1 MKPAT
6 QSVQKL
12 SLPPLL
18 RKGLE
23 AVRVD
28 NGKNRKYV
36 IRSIWK
42 NTTFEYEPWQ
52 FFILEVLPSCDDYSK
67 LASVFEDRFGHTI
80 TESDVNELLT
90 RFVENELFAR
100 EAISHPML
108 SSFKELDENLLIGKI
123 NPNEPVEKENSVE
136 TSASSPAKSMPKSL
150 NNFGSSGSS
159 YNKPAIVVS
168 ENVRPQHDNPA
179 IEDKIVGDDVDNQ
192 GHLLRAMQ
200 KARRNETA
208 DTVETQAAAETPPLV
223 TVQKTTRQTLPQPEA
238 PLPQSHAAAS
248 IKDISEPKP
257 KVLKP
262 DPAKP
267 AESKQP
273 SEQEK
278 ASSEDS
284 AFDVMGFKLFDPGWL
299 IKILQPLLHPLR
311 HTIYLLPLLFIAALF
326 TIANNTAELA
336 VDFKQLIYNTPF
348 IKHALI
354 SMVTVNLSVTLVTA
368 VIAYSFRATVSA
380 FCIVFYMF
388 FFPRFMVRLEDTQ
401 QLMRRERIWLHAAPL
416 LLRLGFFSI
425 GMLVWFNTRTSY
437 GTLSSL
443 SMTISLAGAV
453 SFLITVN
460 PLIKSS
466 GYHILTA
473 FINDPNLREKSIQVF
488 LNKFRGKVYKTSDNN
503 ILIAYSLV
511 STLYT
516 LAVTV
521 AILYIFNNYLQIQ
534 LGTVSILLISL
545 IAALMIWRTVK
556 NFIQLEKTYQ
566 RSVQFERWRNRT
578 LPQEEEE
585 EAVEKEPPK
594 AIYVYLRRSI
604 LVLFLAAMFLPYNY
618 EPGGNFIVLPNEQ
631 QTIATDIAG
640 VIDKIDYDGGEILKK
655 GTVIGQLS
663 YSDYTAQLR
672 IYNAKIDQQQAV
684 LDDLRSRPRAE
695 EVQLAKSALETQRTQ
710 TDFSKAKAVRLQDLY
725 KEGIVSL
732 EDFEDARRTYQ
743 VDLNQIQEKLANLEL
758 VKRGA
763 TPEELAEAE
772 AKLQSFLE
780 ERDYYQTKIEQSV
793 FRMPFD
799 GKLITMHL
807 KQKVGSYLN
816 KGEPLAVAE
825 QTDKVKVE
833 IEVPESDI
841 GYVNEDS
848 EVRCRF
854 QVYNDENFYG
864 VVTSIDSN
872 VTEQSY
878 GKIVKVGTVLENKD
892 ERLKSGMTGYA
903 KIKSEKMPLWKV
915 LSLALIRFV
924 QVEVWSWL
932 P

>member
-1 MKPAT
+1 MA
-6 QSVQKL
+6 
-12 SLPPLL
+12 
-18 RKGLE
+18 KG
-23 AVRVD
+23 
-28 NGKNRKYV
+28 
-36 IRSIWK
+36 
-42 NTTFEYEPWQ
+42 
-52 FFILEVLPSCDDYSK
+52 
-67 LASVFEDRFGHTI
+67 
-80 TESDVNELLT
+80 
-90 RFVENELFAR
+90 
-100 EAISHPML
+100 
-108 SSFKELDENLLIGKI
+108 
-123 NPNEPVEKENSVE
+123 
-136 TSASSPAKSMPKSL
+136 L
-150 NNFGSSGSS
+150 NNFESYGSSA
-159 YNKPAIVVS
+159 NRPAIFVNENDHPQNDSTTNGDTIVS
-168 ENVRPQHDNPA
+168 
-179 IEDKIVGDDVDNQ
+179 DDVDNQ

-200 KARRNETA
+200 KARQNEMA
-208 DTVETQAAAETPPLV
+208 DTVKTRVDGETPPLV
-223 TVQKTTRQTLPQPEA
+223 TVQKTTRQTLPQPEV
-238 PLPQSHAAAS
+238 PPPQARATAS
-248 IKDISEPKP
+248 IKDISEPNLEE
-257 KVLKP
+257 LKP
-262 DPAKP
+262 DSTKP
-267 AESKQP
+267 AESTKP

-278 ASSEDS
+278 AIGEDAAVS
-284 AFDVMGFKLFDPGWL
+284 VEGFKLFDPGWL
-299 IKILQPLLHPLR
+299 IKILHPLLHPLR
-311 HTIYLLPLLFIAALF
+311 HTIYLLPLLLIAALF
-326 TIANNTAELA
+326 TMANNSTVLA
-336 VDFKQLIYNTPF
+336 VDFKQLIFNTPF
-348 IKHALI
+348 IKHALL

-368 VIAYSFRATVSA
+368 VIAYNFRATVSA
-380 FCIVFYMF
+380 FCIIFYMF
-388 FFPRFMVRLEDTQ
+388 FFPRFMVRIEDTQ
-401 QLMRRERIWLHAAPL
+401 QLMRRERIWLHAAAL

-425 GMLVWFNTRTSY
+425 GILVWFNTRTSY

-443 SMTISLAGAV
+443 SLTIALAGAI

-466 GYHILTA
+466 GYNVLTA
-473 FINDPNLREKSIQVF
+473 FINDPNLREKSLQVF

-503 ILIAYSLV
+503 ILVAYSLV
-511 STLYT
+511 ATIYT

-521 AILYIFNNYLQIQ
+521 AILYIFNNYLKIQ
-534 LGTVSILLISL
+534 LGTVSVLLISL
-545 IAALMIWRTVK
+545 IAALMIWRTID
-556 NFIQLEKTYQ
+556 NFIQLDKSYQ
-566 RSVQFERWRNRT
+566 RSEQFERWRNRT
-578 LPQEEEE
+578 LPPEEEDE
-585 EAVEKEPPK
+585 TVEKEPPK

-604 LVLFLAAMFLPYNY
+604 LILFVAAMFLPYNY

-672 IYNAKIDQQQAV
+672 IYNAKIAQQQAV
-684 LDDLRSRPRAE
+684 LDDLKSRPRAE
-695 EVQLAKSALETQRTQ
+695 EVRLAKTSLATQRTQ

-758 VKRGA
+758 VNRGA

-825 QTDKVKVE
+825 QTDQVKVE

-841 GYVNEDS
+841 GYVKENS

-878 GKIVKVGTVLENKD
+878 GKIVNVGTVLENQD

>member
-1 MKPAT
+1 MKSAT

-12 SLPPLL
+12 VLPPLL

-36 IRSIWK
+36 IKSIWK
-42 NTTFEYEPWQ
+42 NKTFEYEPWQ

-80 TESDVNELLT
+80 TESDVNELLSRT
-90 RFVENELFAR
+90 VENELFGK
-100 EAISHPML
+100 EATSHPML

-123 NPNEPVEKENSVE
+123 NPNEPVEKEDSVE
-136 TSASSPAKSMPKSL
+136 TSESSPAKSMAKGL
-150 NNFGSSGSS
+150 NNFGSSDSS
-159 YNKPAIVVS
+159 FNKPAIVVS
-168 ENVRPQHDNPA
+168 ENVRPQNDSLVNG
-179 IEDKIVGDDVDNQ
+179 DTIVDDDVDNQ

-200 KARRNETA
+200 KARRNEMA
-208 DTVETQAAAETPPLV
+208 DSVETRVDAETPPLV

-238 PLPQSHAAAS
+238 PPPQAHITAS

-257 KVLKP
+257 KELKP
-262 DPAKP
+262 DPTKP
-267 AESKQP
+267 AESQKP
-273 SEQEK
+273 SVQENVV
-278 ASSEDS
+278 SEDAVLS
-284 AFDVMGFKLFDPGWL
+284 TKGFKLFDPGWL
-299 IKILQPLLHPLR
+299 IRIIQPLLHPLR
-311 HTIYLLPLLFIAALF
+311 HTIYLLPLLLIAALF
-326 TIANNTAELA
+326 TMANNTAELA
-336 VDFKQLIYNTPF
+336 VDFKQLIFNTPF

-368 VIAYSFRATVSA
+368 VIAYSYRATVSA

-388 FFPRFMVRLEDTQ
+388 FFPRFMVRIEDTQ
-401 QLMRRERIWLHAAPL
+401 QLMRRERIWLNTAPL

-425 GMLVWFNTRTSY
+425 GILLWFNARTSY

-443 SMTISLAGAV
+443 SMTIALAGAV

-473 FINDPNLREKSIQVF
+473 FINEPNLREKSIQVF
-488 LNKFRGKVYKTSDNN
+488 LSKFRGKVYKTSDNN

-516 LAVTV
+516 LVVTV

-534 LGTVSILLISL
+534 LGTVSVLLISM

-556 NFIQLEKTYQ
+556 NFIQLEKAYQ

-585 EAVEKEPPK
+585 ETVEKEPPK

-672 IYNAKIDQQQAV
+672 IYNAKIAQQQAV
-684 LDDLRSRPRAE
+684 LDDLKSRPRAE
-695 EVQLAKSALETQRTQ
+695 EVQLAKTALETQRTQ
-710 TDFSKAKAVRLQDLY
+710 TDFSKAKAVRLQDYY

-780 ERDYYQTKIEQSV
+780 ERDYYQEKIEQSV

-841 GYVNEDS
+841 GYVKENS

-864 VVTSIDSN
+864 IVTSIDSN